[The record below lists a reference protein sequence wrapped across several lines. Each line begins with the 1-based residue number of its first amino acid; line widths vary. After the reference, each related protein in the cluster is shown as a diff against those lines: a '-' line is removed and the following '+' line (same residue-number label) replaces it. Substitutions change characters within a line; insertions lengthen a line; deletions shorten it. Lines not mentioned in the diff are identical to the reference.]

1 MSLRRALFIAAVV
14 LPAAAGPAVAQF
26 PPGAQQEP
34 PCIKDFARLRD
45 DAAKKAQAIR
55 AANEHKVDAKTA
67 CHLFN
72 AFSVAEEKLI
82 KYADAN
88 ATWCGIPGQIVKQM
102 KQAHVKTNQIRTRVC
117 QVAAAPP
124 RPPGPSLSDSLGA
137 PVPDAKNIKPD
148 RGGTFDTLTGSP
160 LGTR

>member
-1 MSLRRALFIAAVV
+1 MSLRRALFIAAVL
-14 LPAAAGPAVAQF
+14 LPAAAAPAAAQF
-26 PPGAQQEP
+26 PPAPQQEP
-34 PCIKDFARLRD
+34 PCIKNFARLRD
-45 DAAKKAQAIR
+45 DAAKKAVAIR
-55 AANEHKVDAKTA
+55 TANKHKLDAKEA

-72 AFSVAEEKLI
+72 SFSAAEEKLI

-88 ATWCGIPGQIVKQM
+88 ATWCGIPEQIVKSM
-102 KQAHVKTNQIRTRVC
+102 KQAHVKTNEIRTRIC

-124 RPPGPSLSDSLGA
+124 RPREPTLSDALGA
-137 PVPDAKNIKPD
+137 PVPDAKNIKPG

>member
-1 MSLRRALFIAAVV
+1 MSLRRAMFIAAVL
-14 LPAAAGPAVAQF
+14 LPAAAGPAAAQF
-26 PPGAQQEP
+26 PPGAQQQP
-34 PCIKDFARLRD
+34 PCMRDFARLRD

-55 AANEHKVDAKTA
+55 TASEHKVDAKTA

-72 AFSVAEEKLI
+72 VFSAAEEKLI
-82 KYADAN
+82 KYSDTN
-88 ATWCGIPGQIVKQM
+88 ATWCGIPEPIVKQM

-124 RPPGPSLSDSLGA
+124 RPRQPTLSDALGA
-137 PVPDAKNIKPD
+137 PVPDAKNINPS

-160 LGTR
+160 LGSR

>member
-1 MSLRRALFIAAVV
+1 MNLRRALFVAALIV
-14 LPAAAGPAVAQF
+14 PTAAGPAAAQF
-26 PPGAQQEP
+26 PPAPQQEP
-34 PCIKDFARLRD
+34 PCMKDFSRLRD

-55 AANEHKVDAKTA
+55 TATAHKVNVKVA

-72 AFSVAEEKLI
+72 EFSAAEEKLI
-82 KYADAN
+82 KYSDAN
-88 ATWCGIPGQIVKQM
+88 ATWCGIPPQIIKSM
-102 KQAHVKTNQIRTRVC
+102 KQAHAKTNEVRTKVC

-124 RPPGPSLSDSLGA
+124 RPPGPTLSDTLGT
-137 PVPDAKNIKPD
+137 PVPDASNIKNG

>member
-1 MSLRRALFIAAVV
+1 MSLRWALFIAAVL
-14 LPAAAGPAVAQF
+14 LPAAAGPAAAQF
-26 PPGAQQEP
+26 PPGAQQQP
-34 PCIKDFARLRD
+34 PCVKDFARLRD
-45 DAAKKAQAIR
+45 DAARKANAIR
-55 AANEHKVDAKTA
+55 AANERKVDAKTA

-72 AFSVAEEKLI
+72 AFSAAEEKLI

-88 ATWCGIPGQIVKQM
+88 ATWCGIPENIIKTM

-124 RPPGPSLSDSLGA
+124 RPREPTLSDTLGA
-137 PVPDAKNIKPD
+137 PVPDARNIKPS

-160 LGTR
+160 LGSR

>member
-1 MSLRRALFIAAVV
+1 MNLRRALFIAALL
-14 LPAAAGPAVAQF
+14 LPAASGPAAAQF

-55 AANEHKVDAKTA
+55 AANEHKVDAKVA
-67 CHLFN
+67 CHLFT
-72 AFSVAEEKLI
+72 AFSAAEEKLI

-88 ATWCGIPGQIVKQM
+88 AAWCGIPEQIVKSM
-102 KQAHVKTNQIRTRVC
+102 KQAHGRTNAIRTKVC

-124 RPPGPSLSDSLGA
+124 RPRGPSLSDTLGA
-137 PVPDAKNIKPD
+137 PAPDVNNIKTG